1 MFFGRYFLECE
12 KRLNNM
18 KTNNNISVFSNKV
31 ANNMQTLNATAT
43 GAKNEIKSAKSSPM
57 YFVNILNKLARKNE
71 LVNATNLR
79 ELGAKVRYAAILQ
92 GKEIPTS
99 APFNL
104 YVFTKDFKG
113 RVCYKKHANT
123 MPKFGLE
130 IVSISENGF
139 EYLCPVTMSESGFV
153 TAYKYILAAAAKEAD
168 KVARANNRES
178 AKAAKKSAKAKAQ
191 ALKEEQQQARELFAA
206 GKLTAEEFAKI
217 MIKCA

>member
-1 MFFGRYFLECE
+1 
-12 KRLNNM
+12 M

-57 YFVNILNKLARKNE
+57 YFINILNKLARKNE
-71 LVNATNLR
+71 LVNATNLH

-92 GKEIPTS
+92 GKEVPTNT
-99 APFNL
+99 PFNL

-123 MPKFGLE
+123 MPKYGVE
-130 IVSISENGF
+130 IVSISVTGF
-139 EYLCPVTMSESGFV
+139 EYLCPVTMSETGFV
-153 TAYKYILAAAAKEAD
+153 TAYKYVLAAAAKEAD
-168 KVARANNRES
+168 KVARANNREA
-178 AKAAKKSAKAKAQ
+178 AKAAKKSAKAAAE
-191 ALKEEQQQARELFAA
+191 ALKEEQKQARELFAA

-217 MIKCA
+217 MVKCA